1 MWDIGNNLGK
11 EKHCWCGEQE
21 SSEHILDCK
30 KVKGVIE
37 RKGEK
42 EWLVSE
48 RSEDPV
54 NVTEYIKA
62 YIERREE

>member
-1 MWDIGNNLGK
+1 MCDIGNNMGK
-11 EKHCWCGEQE
+11 EKHCWCGKQE

-30 KVKGVIE
+30 KVKEVIE
-37 RKGEK
+37 WKGEK
-42 EWLVSE
+42 EWLVNE